1 MSRLEV
7 EYDYDTENEQ
17 LVYSKDMLKRDLL
30 QAIEFYIREDPFK
43 LVENINLWWGKLMNL
58 ILTSNGQSYYLNVL
72 KRSVCHSSF
81 LS

>member
-43 LVENINLWWGKLMNL
+43 LVENINL
-58 ILTSNGQSYYLNVL
+58 
-72 KRSVCHSSF
+72 
-81 LS
+81 